1 MTQSNARFYVFTA
14 LNHLPEVGS
23 NTGSGDTE
31 VKYYILGNVL
41 LKFGILLVPKGMED
55 KIKS

>member
-1 MTQSNARFYVFTA
+1 MFTA